1 VAIGAVRL
9 SPPRQGE
16 GEMAHIPDGVLSAPV
31 LIVGAAVAF
40 AGTAQ
45 GLRKLTPERIPQVA
59 VLSAAFF
66 VASLVHFTVG
76 PSSVHLLLTGVT
88 GIILGWASF
97 PAMLVGLFLQA
108 ILFGFGGLISLGTNV
123 MNMAVPAVFCSGLF
137 RLLAARGQR
146 TTIVAATILGGLGV
160 MLTALFVAIDLAAS
174 GREFL
179 PAAKLLVFA
188 HLPVAA
194 IEAVFS
200 GAAVSVLIRARPDIL
215 GLPDDIASA
224 RESIEEKAHV

>member
-1 VAIGAVRL
+1 
-9 SPPRQGE
+9 
-16 GEMAHIPDGVLSAPV
+16 MAHIPDGVLSAPV
-31 LIVGAAVAF
+31 LIVGAVVAV

-45 GLRKLTPERIPQVA
+45 GLRTLEPERIPQVA

-76 PSSVHLLLTGVT
+76 PSSVHLLLTGLT
-88 GIILGWASF
+88 GIILGWAAF
-97 PAMLVGLFLQA
+97 PAIAVGLFLQA
-108 ILFGFGGLISLGTNV
+108 ILFGFGGLISLEANI
-123 MNMAVPAVFCSGLF
+123 MNMAVPAVVCGGLF
-137 RLLAARGQR
+137 CLFAPRGPR
-146 TTIVAATILGGLGV
+146 TTIVAATILGGFGV
-160 MLTALFVAIDLAAS
+160 VLTALFVAVDLAAS

-200 GAAVSVLIRARPDIL
+200 GAAISVLMRARPEIL
-215 GLPDDIASA
+215 GLPADFASP
-224 RESIEEKAHV
+224 REPIQEEAHG